1 MLQSYL
7 KMFLGMLATILAS
20 LITLYIIG
28 SAYLIRLFFI
38 DLKINFTSLIFLLAC
53 VEYACQ

>member
-7 KMFLGMLATILAS
+7 KMFLGMLAAILVS
-20 LITLYIIG
+20 LLTLHVIG

-38 DLKINFTSLIFLLAC
+38 DLKINFTNLIFLHAC
-53 VEYACQ
+53 IEYACQ

>member
-7 KMFLGMLATILAS
+7 KMFLGMLAIILVS
-20 LITLYIIG
+20 LLTLHIIG

-38 DLKINFTSLIFLLAC
+38 DLEINFTNLIFLHAC

>member
-1 MLQSYL
+1 
-7 KMFLGMLATILAS
+7 MLAIILVS
-20 LITLYIIG
+20 LLTLHIIG

-38 DLKINFTSLIFLLAC
+38 DLEINFTNLIFLHAC